1 MTFAQGQTREKTTP
15 FSHAMWGILLSRA
28 SKNISR
34 HNPLEASKR
43 HKEDRNSWLILKGPL
58 DIFSGFACWRSSSP
72 RWWLG
77 LVLPL
82 RIHYCSH
89 SKIESILL
97 LTKPSIV
104 FQSAFLSFCKGM
116 IAFYP
121 CVHSTINIFPFSF
134 LQVLQP
140 CKRDCK

>member
-1 MTFAQGQTREKTTP
+1 MTFTEGQTREKTTP

-28 SKNISR
+28 SKNISQ
-34 HNPLEASKR
+34 HSPLEASKR
-43 HKEDRNSWLILKGPL
+43 HKENRNSWLILKGPL
-58 DIFSGFACWRSSSP
+58 DIFSGFACWKSSSA

-77 LVLPL
+77 LVPPL
-82 RIHYCSH
+82 RIHCCSR
-89 SKIESILL
+89 SKIASILL

-104 FQSAFLSFCKGM
+104 FQSASLSFCKVT

-121 CVHSTINIFPFSF
+121 CVHSTINTFPFSF
-134 LQVLQP
+134 LQMLHL